1 MMRSRYQG
9 GAIGDD
15 ATVRDHPR
23 GIATSTIA
31 NEITKSER
39 QIAIWPKMCSTK
51 PVQK

>member
-9 GAIGDD
+9 GAIDDD

-23 GIATSTIA
+23 RIATSTIA
-31 NEITKSER
+31 NEITKIES

-51 PVQK
+51 PMQE